1 MLNKKLKT
9 NKLMNQLWLFFLGAR
24 RIWLTLF
31 VDV

>member
-1 MLNKKLKT
+1 
-9 NKLMNQLWLFFLGAR
+9 MNQLWLFFLGAR